1 MFTLLRQENRK
12 LMHYRVIQ
20 LFIPFI
26 MIFQFII
33 AIYAA
38 HYPQLLTPY
47 DAFVNNDYGFIP
59 ILFLTITI
67 GSTYLT
73 NERQNGTLRAL
84 LYRSYSRTK
93 VLVSKWLTILGLMI
107 GLSGFSTLMSLGLKL
122 SFFRRLPN
130 YGTIWHTWGLNMLST
145 GLTLLFLMSVVL
157 LLGTLFTSSTP
168 AILTG
173 IIGYFIVTIFNQLCF
188 YLYAKVSWLKWN
200 PLNMINL
207 GEQIQTPQL
216 QQLTRLNLSTLTIGY
231 IAYLLLFLTLANY
244 SFQTR
249 NV

>member
-12 LMHYRVIQ
+12 LMHHRVIQ

-59 ILFLTITI
+59 LLFLAIT
-67 GSTYLT
+67 
-73 NERQNGTLRAL
+73 
-84 LYRSYSRTK
+84 
-93 VLVSKWLTILGLMI
+93 KWLTILGLMI

-216 QQLTRLNLSTLTIGY
+216 QQLTRLNLSTLAIGY

>member
-12 LMHYRVIQ
+12 LMHHRVIQ

-59 ILFLTITI
+59 LLFLAITI

-84 LYRSYSRTK
+84 LYRSYSRTQ

-188 YLYAKVSWLKWN
+188 YLYAKVKLVKVESAQHDQSRRANPNTTTTTINPTKSIHAGDWLY
-200 PLNMINL
+200 
-207 GEQIQTPQL
+207 
-216 QQLTRLNLSTLTIGY
+216 RLSTVILN
-231 IAYLLLFLTLANY
+231 ACQLFFSNP
-244 SFQTR
+244 
-249 NV
+249 

>member
-12 LMHYRVIQ
+12 LMHHRVIQ

-59 ILFLTITI
+59 LLFLAITI

-84 LYRSYSRTK
+84 LYRSYSRTQ

-145 GLTLLFLMSVVL
+145 GLTLL
-157 LLGTLFTSSTP
+157 
-168 AILTG
+168 
-173 IIGYFIVTIFNQLCF
+173 YFNEC
-188 YLYAKVSWLKWN
+188 
-200 PLNMINL
+200 
-207 GEQIQTPQL
+207 
-216 QQLTRLNLSTLTIGY
+216 RLTIGHPIHQFNTSHSDRHHWVLY
-231 IAYLLLFLTLANY
+231 CDHFQSTLFLFIRQSQLVKVESAQHDQSRRANPNTTTTTINPTKSIHADDWLY
-244 SFQTR
+244 RLSTVILNACQLFFS
-249 NV
+249 NP